1 MEIKLKLK
9 LDEIDKPDKFDKNSR
24 AQKLG
29 NGLTSTRLIHKPG
42 SNGWLFLGSTW
53 QKKLELDSLKL

>member
-9 LDEIDKPDKFDKNSR
+9 LDELDKPDKFDKNSR

-29 NGLTSTRLIHKPG
+29 NGLTSSRLIHKPG
-42 SNGWLFLGSTW
+42 SNA
-53 QKKLELDSLKL
+53 